1 MPLNNK
7 MFRIQKNEDRKRK
20 RITLKSAFDNAQKRV
35 EPFIPQLKQLAN
47 QIKKKHPKISISRDQ
62 LFQLLILSAAGH
74 SKTDAA
80 YLSGIA
86 PTTLHQILNEF
97 PILRDAIESAR
108 SVAIQYALFCLFEAM
123 KKDWRPAAWYLE
135 RARANEYGKIDQL
148 QISGIPEEPI
158 VVKFAKAM
166 HEELKK
172 RDKELRPDP
181 AKAIEAEATV
191 EEEPEEESEA
201 E

>member
-1 MPLNNK
+1 
-7 MFRIQKNEDRKRK
+7 
-20 RITLKSAFDNAQKRV
+20 
-35 EPFIPQLKQLAN
+35 
-47 QIKKKHPKISISRDQ
+47 
-62 LFQLLILSAAGH
+62 
-74 SKTDAA
+74 
-80 YLSGIA
+80 
-86 PTTLHQILNEF
+86 
-97 PILRDAIESAR
+97 
-108 SVAIQYALFCLFEAM
+108 M

-181 AKAIEAEATV
+181 SKAIEAEATV
-191 EEEPEEESEA
+191 EEEPEEESGA